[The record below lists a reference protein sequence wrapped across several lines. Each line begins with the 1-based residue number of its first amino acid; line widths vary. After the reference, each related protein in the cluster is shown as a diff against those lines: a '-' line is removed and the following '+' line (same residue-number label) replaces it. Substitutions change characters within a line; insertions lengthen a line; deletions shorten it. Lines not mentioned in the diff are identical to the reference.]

1 MKPKQQERL
10 AIQNTVCKY
19 KGALEVKY
27 IDERG
32 QDRKRPDWYKM
43 EINSTPAKSKS
54 RPNPLQSK
62 SSTTEV

>member
-10 AIQNTVCKY
+10 VIQNTVREC

-43 EINSTPAKSKS
+43 ETNWTPA

-62 SSTTEV
+62 SSAALEV